1 MIAELS
7 SRTRRILSLFV
18 ALVVALTAGVTVSA
32 SHSAQAAPTF
42 KVLAFYNG
50 TWDAAHIDFDRDARA
65 WFPQAAAQ
73 YGFSWSRPP
82 TGVY

>member
-1 MIAELS
+1 M
-7 SRTRRILSLFV
+7 FV
-18 ALVVALTAGVTVSA
+18 ALVVALTAGVAVTA
-32 SHSAQAAPTF
+32 TRGARAAPTF

-73 YGFSWSRPP
+73 YGFSWES
-82 TGVY
+82 TTNWSLLNAANLAQ